1 MLRSLDVRSALLS
14 LVILFSGLFVW
25 QITTHV
31 PDTGPVGVVLS
42 QEQTDSLLAK
52 DMAAEDIEFYASQGV
67 EFPQLEQ
74 IAGLGLSRETID
86 MAGGIRALGISVP
99 DENSAP
105 APGSLFP
112 SPSLIG
118 IELWATITDPF
129 YVAGTNDM
137 GYGIQM
143 GYSLLRVVI
152 GYALAAAVAIP
163 LGFLIGM
170 SPIAFKALNPYIQVL
185 RPISP
190 LAWMP
195 IALFTI
201 GDSELSSIF
210 VIFICSLWP
219 MLSNTAFGVAS
230 VRTDWVNVAR
240 THELGPIKT
249 AFSVILP
256 AAAPTIVTGMRI
268 SIGIAWLVIVA
279 AEMLVGGT
287 GIGYVVWNEW
297 NGLRLDRMI
306 VAIFLIGVVG
316 MLLDALFGRLQRAV
330 SYAE

>member
-1 MLRSLDVRSALLS
+1 MPQKLDIRSTVLS
-14 LVILFSGLFVW
+14 LVILLMALAIWHLSTF
-25 QITTHV
+25 V
-31 PDTGPVGVVLS
+31 PDTGPVGGKLS
-42 QEQTDSLLAK
+42 VEQTAVLTGMS
-52 DMAAEDIEFYASQGV
+52 MAADDIAFYASQGV
-67 EFPQLEQ
+67 AFAQLEQ
-74 IAGLGLSRETID
+74 IAALGLSREMID
-86 MAGGIRALGISVP
+86 MAGGIKALGISVP

-112 SPSLIG
+112 SPGLVAT
-118 IELWATITDPF
+118 ELWATVADPF

-152 GYALAAAVAIP
+152 GYTLAAAVAIP

-170 SPIAFKALNPYIQVL
+170 SPVFFRALDPYIQVL

-230 VRTDWVNVAR
+230 VRSDWVNVAR
-240 THELGPIKT
+240 THELGALST
-249 AFSVILP
+249 AFTVILP

-306 VAIFLIGVVG
+306 VAILLIGVVG
-316 MLLDALFGRLQRAV
+316 MLLDAIFGQLQRAV
-330 SYAE
+330 TYSE